1 MKVKKVTKEKLQ
13 KLSTIFVEK
22 NGVPL
27 FIELPIKEI
36 DSKSIISNEKKDLN
50 YSVLYGIN
58 NLEV

>member
-13 KLSTIFVEK
+13 KLSIIFVEK